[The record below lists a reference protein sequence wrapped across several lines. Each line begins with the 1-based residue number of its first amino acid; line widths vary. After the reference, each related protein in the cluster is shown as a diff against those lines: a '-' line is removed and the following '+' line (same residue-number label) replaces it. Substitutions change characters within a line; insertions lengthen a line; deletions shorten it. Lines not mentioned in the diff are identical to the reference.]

1 MSKAIFIFDLDGTV
15 IDSSHRVPLT
25 QSGNLHLSRYKR
37 ESMSKEKIFADTLYP
52 LARFMK
58 LLIEKNLCHVWICT
72 AREMTQSDFDFLAI
86 HSIKPKI
93 ILSRPIDDTRPDK
106 ILKKQLLNKL
116 FNLKQYRNSKKYMFE
131 DSVTVTEELKQQGIK
146 MLSPDFLRLVSK

>member
-1 MSKAIFIFDLDGTV
+1 MSKPIFIFDLDGTV
-15 IDSSHRVPLT
+15 VNSQHRVPLT

-58 LLIEKNLCHVWICT
+58 LLISKNVNVWICT
-72 AREMTQSDFDFLAI
+72 AREMTQADFDYLAI
-86 HSIKPKI
+86 HGIKAKI
-93 ILSRPIDDTRPDK
+93 ILSRPINDTRKDK
-106 ILKKQLLNKL
+106 DLKRNLLNKL
-116 FNLKQYRNSKKYMFE
+116 FNLKQYRSAKKYMFE
-131 DSVTVTEELKQQGIK
+131 DSVVVSEELEKIGIK

>member
-1 MSKAIFIFDLDGTV
+1 MNKPIFIFDLDGTV

-58 LLIEKNLCHVWICT
+58 LLIKKNCNVWICT
-72 AREMTQSDFDFLAI
+72 AREMTQSDYDFLAI

-93 ILSRPIDDTRPDK
+93 ILSRPIDDKRPDK
-106 ILKKQLLNKL
+106 LLKKNLLNKL

-131 DSVTVTEELKQQGIK
+131 DSITVTEELEQHGIK

>member
-1 MSKAIFIFDLDGTV
+1 MSKPIFIFDLDGTV

-37 ESMSKEKIFADTLYP
+37 ESMDREKILADTLFP
-52 LARFMK
+52 LAQFMK
-58 LLIEKNLCHVWICT
+58 LLIKKNCNVWICT
-72 AREMTQSDFDFLAI
+72 AREMTQSDYDFLAI

-93 ILSRPIDDTRPDK
+93 ILSRPIDDTRKDK

-131 DSVTVTEELKQQGIK
+131 DSIVVSEELEKLGIK
-146 MLSPDFLRLVSK
+146 MISPDALKLISK

>member
-1 MSKAIFIFDLDGTV
+1 MSKPIFIFDLDGTV

-52 LARFMK
+52 LARFMR
-58 LLIEKNLCHVWICT
+58 LLIEKNCNVWICT
-72 AREMTQSDFDFLAI
+72 AREMTDSDYDFLAI

-93 ILSRPIDDTRPDK
+93 ILSRPIDDKRPDK
-106 ILKKQLLNKL
+106 LLKKNLLNKL

-131 DSVTVTEELKQQGIK
+131 DSITVTEELEQYGIK